1 MNKKLL
7 ASALAATLLVSACSS
22 EEWES
27 DQQRQAALRE
37 YSCQTFVEADPNLIA
52 SQTIHGMDAVTQD
65 AGDRANAVRHSFMLQ
80 SGVMKPTC
88 DRTSADYDDVIL
100 QTWINKT
107 DKELGDKFTPKFAE
121 DNGIDIDE
129 L

>member
-7 ASALAATLLVSACSS
+7 ASALSATFLVSACGS

-52 SQTIHGMDAVTQD
+52 SQTIHGMDAVTQNV
-65 AGDRANAVRHSFMLQ
+65 GDRANALNHSFMLQ
-80 SGVMKPTC
+80 SGVIKPTC
-88 DRTSADYDDVIL
+88 DRTSADYDDIVL

-107 DKELGDKFTPKFAE
+107 DTELGDKFTPKFAE
-121 DNGIDIDE
+121 DNGIDIDK